1 MYEIFLDDK
10 SIILTN
16 VRENIENV
24 KYFPLKDVTFDE
36 IIKEL
41 GRKEVSRIYLYHPK
55 EEKLIKKFKKLVPTI
70 KAGGGVV
77 YNEEGK
83 VLLIKRHGNWDLPK
97 GKKEKGENIEYL
109 SADQI
114 IDKIQIRVNKTDIP
128 ALSNLPFE
136 VTPDLKGFIEVIGK
150 NINENGVPEYYK
162 FSVVMY
168 YPYDKELSID
178 IEFLAE
184 FLEKNFSEEE
194 VATYRKLMQITP
206 GKHIKL

>member
-1 MYEIFLDDK
+1 MKKMLLFLVMFICMVSCGKYIDQFKSNTQEDK
-10 SIILTN
+10 SFISEVLANRYKNIYKDNEEDLISNIIL
-16 VRENIENV
+16 
-24 KYFPLKDVTFDE
+24 YQ
-36 IIKEL
+36 
-41 GRKEVSRIYLYHPK
+41 IYL
-55 EEKLIKKFKKLVPTI
+55 
-70 KAGGGVV
+70 
-77 YNEEGK
+77 
-83 VLLIKRHGNWDLPK
+83 
-97 GKKEKGENIEYL
+97 KEKGENIEYL
-109 SADQI
+109 NADQI
-114 IDKIQIRVNKTDIP
+114 IDKIQIRVNRTDIP
-128 ALSNLPFE
+128 TISNLPFE

>member
-1 MYEIFLDDK
+1 MENGKISNIYKYKLKRERKKMKKILLLIMFLCMVSCGKYIDQFKSNTQEDK
-10 SIILTN
+10 TFINEVLANRYKNIYKDNEEDLISNIIL
-16 VRENIENV
+16 
-24 KYFPLKDVTFDE
+24 YQM
-36 IIKEL
+36 
-41 GRKEVSRIYLYHPK
+41 YL
-55 EEKLIKKFKKLVPTI
+55 
-70 KAGGGVV
+70 
-77 YNEEGK
+77 
-83 VLLIKRHGNWDLPK
+83 
-97 GKKEKGENIEYL
+97 KEKGENIEYL

-114 IDKIQIRVNKTDIP
+114 IDKIQIRVNRTDIP

-150 NINENGVPEYYK
+150 NINENGVPEYYR

-178 IEFLAE
+178 VEFLAE